1 VGADHSA
8 RPTISSFPPPPHV
21 DLSTISEASSKRNSR
36 PRPRPIF
43 GRTGADPSINSSVS
57 DPVFPHTPHKDQ
69 QTAVTH
75 SDPAVV
81 NGEKG
86 ISGPELNNFSPD
98 IAERA
103 KMRTRKATKQSP
115 EYTDDVIDITDD
127 DDFATTPVRK
137 PKERRTLRPDKSAIP
152 LENTPQLPSDPVTI
166 PIPSSSPLLP
176 PSDPFPA
183 STKINSTPP
192 RPYLLD
198 AVAAPDSSPQQSPVQ
213 RRKRKRTGHPQSL
226 IEDRPDPSRPT
237 TARDGVTSR
246 RLDQPPPSDGNLD
259 ATGGGDPGR
268 NLKSDTKNDEE
279 VYGMKTTPKKRKS
292 SKKGDGSANSRSG
305 SSRADKSRKKR
316 ILEVVITSPRKK
328 KMKGNWK
335 DGRNPEGTS
344 SESKHDHPASSP
356 TPAELAREPIEDDAP
371 VSPRTSDGEDE
382 LILAPKRRLSS
393 RPKLGKGK
401 QKVREPRSVDEDA
414 TPGIEPSN
422 ERVAIDD
429 EEGELSGKDEHH
441 AEGASMSRTNKDH
454 KSKSRPVEPETPAQ
468 FQVGSVA
475 VSAFSLLTLSQENV
489 KAVVSVQEDDRPK
502 LGNTRETPAPGKS
515 RYTLS
520 RFGPKTPMRELIR
533 RAASHPSAP
542 FSASSSPIASPLVK
556 TSKSAL
562 RRIAPLHSTRRTP
575 PPPPPRPPPPKKSKK
590 MLDLED
596 KWEMELEDEVE
607 GWWALTDEERQGWRR
622 AKRDK
627 ELGYDD

>member
-1 VGADHSA
+1 MGADHSA

-21 DLSTISEASSKRNSR
+21 DLSTISEASSKRNPR

-43 GRTGADPSINSSVS
+43 SRTGADPSINSSVS
-57 DPVFPHTPHKDQ
+57 DPVFPHTPQKDL

-81 NGEKG
+81 NGAKG
-86 ISGPELNNFSPD
+86 ITDPELNNFSPD

-115 EYTDDVIDITDD
+115 GYTEDIIDITDD
-127 DDFATTPVRK
+127 DNFSTTPARK
-137 PKERRTLRPDKSAIP
+137 PKEKRTLRPDKSAIP
-152 LENTPQLPSDPVTI
+152 VENNPQLPSDPVTI

-183 STKINSTPP
+183 STMINSTPP
-192 RPYLLD
+192 QPYLLD
-198 AVAAPDSSPQQSPVQ
+198 VVTAPSSPPQQSPVQ
-213 RRKRKRTGHPQSL
+213 RRKRKRTGYPQSL
-226 IEDRPDPSRPT
+226 IEDQPDPSWST
-237 TARDGVTSR
+237 TARDSITSR
-246 RLDQPPPSDGNLD
+246 RSDLPPPSEGNLD
-259 ATGGGDPGR
+259 ATDEGDPRR

-279 VYGMKTTPKKRKS
+279 VHGVKRTPKKRKN
-292 SKKGDGSANSRSG
+292 SKKGDGSRPE
-305 SSRADKSRKKR
+305 SSRAEKSRKKA
-316 ILEVVITSPRKK
+316 ILEVVITSPRKR
-328 KMKGNWK
+328 KMKGSWK
-335 DGRNPEGTS
+335 DGRNPESTS
-344 SESKHDHPASSP
+344 SECRNDHPASSP
-356 TPAELAREPIEDDAP
+356 TPAELAHEPVEDDAP

-382 LILAPKRRLSS
+382 LILAPKRRSSS
-393 RPKLGKGK
+393 RPKPGKGK
-401 QKVREPRSVDEDA
+401 QKAREPRSVDDDA

-422 ERVAIDD
+422 ERVVVDD
-429 EEGELSGKDEHH
+429 GGGEVSGKDEHH
-441 AEGASMSRTNKDH
+441 AKGPSTSRTNKDL
-454 KSKSRPVEPETPAQ
+454 KPKSRPAEPETPVQ
-468 FQVGSVA
+468 FQVGSVT
-475 VSAFSLLTLSQENV
+475 VSALSLLTLSQENV
-489 KAVVSVQEDDRPK
+489 KADVSVQEDDRPK
-502 LGNTRETPAPGKS
+502 PGDTRETPAPGKL

-542 FSASSSPIASPLVK
+542 FSASSSPIASPLAK

-562 RRIAPLHSTRRTP
+562 RHIAPLHSTRRTP

-590 MLDLED
+590 MLELEE
-596 KWEMELEDEVE
+596 KWEMELEDEVV